1 MFLPIG
7 VATPRRNALATWLLV
22 VANLAAF
29 YSYHRLPQSQ
39 IGELFRAWGAPGAYF
54 DPLRAMVS
62 GFLHADIFHLLGNM
76 YFLMLFGRSVEAKLG
91 HVRYLFLY
99 FVLLFFS
106 EYAQQ
111 RFQLAAYSYSIG
123 ASGAVAGVIGAYAC
137 LFPESQVLCLS
148 GRRRRTYALWVSVWL
163 AVLAT
168 FAWDALLLYMQYHN
182 GVNTG
187 IGSLAHLGG
196 LFAGTLLA
204 GLFRVS
210 GGTIENPGG
219 EQPSRERRRYRPQN
233 GARPLPAVAPARV
246 AAPPAS
252 PAASA
257 SPAARMNGER
267 AQRMT
272 MEERRRLRAERDAR
286 AIREGRRPCP

>member
-7 VATPRRNALATWLLV
+7 IETPRRNALATWLLILAN
-22 VANLAAF
+22 VAAY
-29 YSYHRLPQSQ
+29 YSYHHLPASE
-39 IGELFRAWGAPGAYF
+39 IGELFRTWGAPGAYF

-62 GFLHADIFHLLGNM
+62 GFLHADIFHLVGNM

-99 FVLLFFS
+99 LVLLFFS

-111 RFQLAAYSYSIG
+111 RFQLASYSFSIG
-123 ASGAVAGVIGAYAC
+123 ASGAVAGMIGAYAC
-137 LFPESQVLCLS
+137 LFPGSQVLCLS
-148 GRRRRTYALWVSVWL
+148 GSRRRTYAVWVSVWI

-168 FAWDALLLYMQYHN
+168 FAWDALLLYAQYRSGLH
-182 GVNTG
+182 TG

-196 LFAGTLLA
+196 LFAGILLA
-204 GLFRVS
+204 GLFRAS

-219 EQPSRERRRYRPQN
+219 EKPSRERWRYRPQN
-233 GARPLPAVAPARV
+233 GARPLPAASPARV
-246 AAPPAS
+246 SAPVAAP
-252 PAASA
+252 AA
-257 SPAARMNGER
+257 PLNGEQ
-267 AQRMT
+267 AQRLT
-272 MEERRRLRAERDAR
+272 IEERRRLRAERDAR